1 MKKMGAAFILLG
13 ALVVFLGVIDP
24 DLVKTIAKIEERERV
39 EAAAAAAQSKK
50 NRADE
55 DEYSL
60 AMIMNMLLCEE
71 EDAQK
76 ILNGLHKAKD
86 DENVNMAFPLTVAVK
101 DPESNNLYIYDS
113 NYAEYY
119 VTLGKDYSVY
129 LIRDVQENRIVYAL
143 NE

>member
-1 MKKMGAAFILLG
+1 MRTMKKMGAAFILLG

-76 ILNGLHKAKD
+76 ILNGLHKAD
-86 DENVNMAFPLTVAVK
+86 MAFPLTVAVK

-129 LIRDVQENRIVYAL
+129 LIKDVQENRIIYAL